1 MEFITNVMLF
11 EDSIEELNVIGFCLR
26 ETMSELFSLHF
37 FPSTLLLSCA
47 LQRDMYQET
56 SKYWS
61 SKARFCWLWTARMT
75 WWHGGKHAVISK
87 TQSTSMPNRNKQ
99 LFFFG
104 FRTIMKP
111 AVINRELEET
121 VNRLLT
127 RRA

>member
-1 MEFITNVMLF
+1 
-11 EDSIEELNVIGFCLR
+11 
-26 ETMSELFSLHF
+26 MSELFSLRF
-37 FPSTLLLSCA
+37 FLSTLLLSCA

-99 LFFFG
+99 LSNKNKQLFFFG
-104 FRTIMKP
+104 FHTIMKR
-111 AVINRELEET
+111 A
-121 VNRLLT
+121 VNRVPNLGNG
-127 RRA
+127 